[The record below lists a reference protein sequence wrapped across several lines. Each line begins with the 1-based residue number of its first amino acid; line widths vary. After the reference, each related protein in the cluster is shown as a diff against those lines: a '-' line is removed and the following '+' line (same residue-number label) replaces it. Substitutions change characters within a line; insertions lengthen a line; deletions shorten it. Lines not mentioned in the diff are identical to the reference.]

1 MSTKKHS
8 DEATVNTTPTCLLS
22 EEVCIPAVMT
32 DVTMKHV
39 VGHEGETG
47 SGKEEKSR

>member
-1 MSTKKHS
+1 MSTNK
-8 DEATVNTTPTCLLS
+8 TVNRTPTCLLS
-22 EEVCIPAVMT
+22 EEVRIPAVMT